1 MRIAG
6 ICLLTVTLI
15 GLPILL
21 LAGWISLMVFV
32 AIGAFWLVGSLV
44 LLLGTETISEITIW
58 KASIKRDVKAARE
71 IREEVESVREELR
84 SVTKLI
90 VESSYIN
97 ASCSLMAAGTD
108 QKAKEKLEGNLQ
120 ELSEFFEPDTTKNQE
135 FWRPLKGLFEY
146 RNEPELEPREKKD

>member
-1 MRIAG
+1 MRVAG

-15 GLPILL
+15 GLPALL
-21 LAGWISLMVFV
+21 LMGWISLMVFI

-108 QKAKEKLEGNLQ
+108 QKAKEKLENNLQ
-120 ELSEFFEPDTTKNQE
+120 ELSEFFESDSVKNQE
-135 FWRPLKGLFEY
+135 FWQPLRGLFEY
-146 RNEPELEPREKKD
+146 RNEPEPEPNENKD